1 MNDLPATAQ
10 LRESGGW
17 PAAVSLIT
25 LRVPRIPS
33 APSTWTFARAG
44 CGRRIGRGPLVP
56 LLGVPTDAPVPPLR
70 RDDRADV
77 AIEVVMSR
85 HEVSVFGSQVERPSL
100 LTGPREPLS
109 NSGRFSAAAVPV
121 IENSSK
127 RFEHSPPPPHRGA
140 SLMRCLGPYSDAPP
154 AWCPTSARRRR
165 RRRQGGPSRRGP
177 TGARPP

>member
-33 APSTWTFARAG
+33 VPSGLSPGQTAG
-44 CGRRIGRGPLVP
+44 EGLAVA
-56 LLGVPTDAPVPPLR
+56 LLFLDLEFLRMLQFLRLR

-127 RFEHSPPPPHRGA
+127 RFDHSPPPPHRGA